1 VPSDDV
7 QEMLRRCMEA
17 LAFFADYPV
26 RQVGGSGASHSGEL
40 GEGGLFLDVGRDRVR
55 STR

>member
-1 VPSDDV
+1 
-7 QEMLRRCMEA
+7 MLRRCMEA